1 MIEIGLAALAFL
13 FVMLLVSGVW
23 WAVAGPRR
31 VTERLDPAAPAGGAL
46 EDVGILR
53 GEVSQVPSRWLGS
66 IGNVLRHEWLESLIQ
81 QAGYRIAVADFLLLV
96 LACAGGAGLLGWL
109 RTGVLLAVPA
119 IISGA
124 AAPFLFMVY
133 KRTVRLNQF
142 EKTFPDAL
150 DAMARA
156 IRAGNALSAA
166 IQLVAEESP
175 DPIGPEFRRVVDE
188 IRLGLNPAEALF
200 KLVERV
206 PTEDIRFFCAAV
218 RIQRGSGGNLAE
230 LLDRLSEVIRERYR
244 ILSHARVLSA
254 QHKWSAICVGL
265 SPLAFALA
273 IHLLNP
279 GYFEPL
285 LTSPLGVPLI
295 VAGLVLEA
303 IGFFSI
309 WRIAQIKV

>member
-1 MIEIGLAALAFL
+1 MI
-13 FVMLLVSGVW
+13 V
-23 WAVAGPRR
+23 
-31 VTERLDPAAPAGGAL
+31 
-46 EDVGILR
+46 
-53 GEVSQVPSRWLGS
+53 
-66 IGNVLRHEWLESLIQ
+66 
-81 QAGYRIAVADFLLLV
+81 
-96 LACAGGAGLLGWL
+96 
-109 RTGVLLAVPA
+109 
-119 IISGA
+119 GA
-124 AAPFLFMVY
+124 AVPFLFMAY
-133 KRTVRLNQF
+133 KRSARLRLF
-142 EKTFPDAL
+142 EKSFPDAL
-150 DAMARA
+150 DSMARA

-175 DPIGPEFRRVVDE
+175 DPIGSEFRRVVEE

-206 PTEDIRFFCAAV
+206 PTEDIRFFCAAI

-265 SPLAFALA
+265 SPLGFA
-273 IHLLNP
+273 IVIQLLNP

-285 LTSPLGVPLI
+285 LTSPVGAPLI
-295 VAGLVLEA
+295 IAGLVLEA
-303 IGFFSI
+303 VGFFAI